1 MRAPQLGIVVGL
13 ADEADI
19 ARQFGGILRISGG
32 TAAGAK
38 QAVESC
44 IASGARALLS
54 FGYAGGL
61 DPALKAGTLIVPE
74 TLIAGELRI
83 ETDLVLSR
91 MDDQRGGTMVSTSWP
106 VLSPAEKR
114 KLFIETG
121 AIAVDLESGPVA
133 RAAQAHKLP
142 FGVLR
147 AVCDPADRVVPPWAA
162 HAISA
167 KGKPRILHVLR
178 HGIVNPGK
186 LTRLAGDASAAR
198 RALTEYVAM
207 LTKGRA

>member
-19 ARQFGGILRISGG
+19 ARQFGGIVRISGG

-61 DPALKAGTLIVPE
+61 DPSLRPGTLVVPE
-74 TLIAGELRI
+74 TLISGDLRV

-91 MDDQRGGTMVSTSWP
+91 MDDQRGGIVVSTSWP
-106 VLSPAEKR
+106 VLSTAEKR
-114 KLFIETG
+114 KLFAETG
-121 AIAVDLESGPVA
+121 AVAVDLESGAVA
-133 RAAQAHKLP
+133 RAAQAYKLP

-147 AVCDPADRVVPPWAA
+147 AICDPAERTVPHWAA
-162 HAISA
+162 NAISA

-186 LTRLAGDASAAR
+186 LSRLAGDASAAR
-198 RALTEYVAM
+198 RALTDYVAM